1 MDPTGDMRQSRVHR
15 GKNTMKKERTERT
28 NDEGLT
34 KGRRAFLKGAVATS
48 SAAATLGAIGFPHI
62 SPARAA
68 HMEPRKIGTSRA
80 MYVSRWHQIYNF
92 SVLDFLLRVDDLAIY
107 CAIKHID
114 EVLLFHFQDITTE
127 NEYRAHGIAVDYLKE
142 RSGTVTKI
150 GAVFG
155 STSDVDNIVKYQTRV
170 ASLPGDLPVIEPTT
184 DSNKFDFMVMEYEFW
199 NHEDDPRKPP
209 RSYSDGVARIRY
221 AAKNGGN
228 ASSLTLS
235 DPPDPS
241 DRRIE
246 VHSALGFLRDGAM
259 NPERELDQFEVD
271 DLFKHAPPPDQ
282 GHLDGVVLV
291 QVHRDPDKAFARL
304 NSRMFNRHMGGS
316 ANLKSISTQM
326 RVMISGDRGIDP
338 PHRSSK
344 RRDYMG
350 EWLCD
355 NCMEDAEATIQ
366 GRYGREVAA
375 TDITFEGFVYFT
387 YRYDMGSFPGRRQSI
402 KQTCRAGW
410 VGLDL
415 KSQYLN
421 FFVEDA
427 GTYKDH
433 KVRIRIF
440 STQDP
445 ITLKYAV
452 PYPFGKQYVTVD
464 GTPVFDSGI
473 TVVDSTGPY
482 TAVDWELGI
491 KLLVDPH
498 GHYVEVPMMI
508 DCEEFCHHF
517 VVTLTAGLKPLPLPP

>member
-1 MDPTGDMRQSRVHR
+1 MRQSRVHR

-271 DLFKHAPPPDQ
+271 DLFKHAVEYLVAQQEAIRFNVPRQAALLRFDLENFRLGDEAAGRLFEVALVCKRKSLAQ
-282 GHLDGVVLV
+282 FLHDLDGVLGR
-291 QVHRDPDKAFARL
+291 QFALRVE
-304 NSRMFNRHMGGS
+304 MFDVCCLSNATRQHKRYRSPG
-316 ANLKSISTQM
+316 NHSTQLHDFPPF
-326 RVMISGDRGIDP
+326 SG
-338 PHRSSK
+338 
-344 RRDYMG
+344 
-350 EWLCD
+350 
-355 NCMEDAEATIQ
+355 
-366 GRYGREVAA
+366 
-375 TDITFEGFVYFT
+375 
-387 YRYDMGSFPGRRQSI
+387 
-402 KQTCRAGW
+402 
-410 VGLDL
+410 
-415 KSQYLN
+415 
-421 FFVEDA
+421 
-427 GTYKDH
+427 
-433 KVRIRIF
+433 
-440 STQDP
+440 
-445 ITLKYAV
+445 
-452 PYPFGKQYVTVD
+452 
-464 GTPVFDSGI
+464 
-473 TVVDSTGPY
+473 
-482 TAVDWELGI
+482 LG
-491 KLLVDPH
+491 
-498 GHYVEVPMMI
+498 
-508 DCEEFCHHF
+508 
-517 VVTLTAGLKPLPLPP
+517 